1 MTNAS
6 FNIRPQAII
15 LDRDG
20 VINEVVHKEG
30 KVSSPHSSEEFV
42 VRRDFSD
49 FSTFLFHLQ
58 VPLFVASNQPD
69 VKRGL
74 MSEMTL
80 MAMTKQLCS
89 EYPIIQEVLYCLH
102 DDRDACACRKPK
114 PGLLHKLMEEFRL
127 EKETTLFIGDSH
139 KDVLAGQS
147 AGLKTAFLRKDY
159 NEGSL
164 QLCQP
169 DIIVSALMELTSIF
183 TSKEG
188 THV

>member
-1 MTNAS
+1 MNNPL
-6 FNIRPQAII
+6 FKPQAII

-20 VINEVVHKEG
+20 VVNEVVIKEG
-30 KVSSPHSSEEFV
+30 KISSPHLPEEFV
-42 VRRDFSD
+42 IRRDFSH
-49 FSTFLFHLQ
+49 FCAFLFHLQ
-58 VPLFVASNQPD
+58 VPVFVASNQPD

-74 MSEMTL
+74 MSEMAL
-80 MAMTKQLCS
+80 AAMTKQLCG

-102 DDRDACACRKPK
+102 DDIDACACRKPK
-114 PGLLHKLMEEFRL
+114 PGLLQALIEEHRL
-127 EKETTLFIGDSH
+127 AKETTLFIGDSL

-147 AGLKTAFLRKDY
+147 AGLKTVFLRKNY
-159 NEGSL
+159 NQASL

-169 DIIVSALMELTSIF
+169 DIIVSELMELTSMF